1 MCKIAH
7 CTAAEIA
14 VQCEFNIKYLVMTYG
29 ETFSPH
35 PQAGTTLPS
44 SLSSSAAK
52 QFIYENSFTL
62 FVKQIKYYCWHNNKS
77 YKLDLN

>member
-14 VQCEFNIKYLVMTYG
+14 VQCEFNIKYLVMTCG

-35 PQAGTTLPS
+35 PQAGTLPFPPLRLS
-44 SLSSSAAK
+44 NLFTRIHLHYLLNKLNITVGIIINLTSL
-52 QFIYENSFTL
+52 T
-62 FVKQIKYYCWHNNKS
+62 
-77 YKLDLN
+77 